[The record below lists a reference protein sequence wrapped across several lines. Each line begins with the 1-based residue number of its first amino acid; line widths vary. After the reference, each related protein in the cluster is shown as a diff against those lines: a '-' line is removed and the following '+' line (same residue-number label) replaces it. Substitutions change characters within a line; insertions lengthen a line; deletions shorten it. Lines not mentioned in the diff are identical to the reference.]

1 MTTLASLLY
10 RNETTAHGDLEAAL
24 RSHKMMQIALVAWP
38 GVLAQ
43 VTEGILAFLEMPI
56 GNLAAAAYQKHRL
69 VETAIRETAT
79 SPGIPQV
86 VQLMKHTIRSK
97 LEPTI
102 DIDFNG
108 VTETLLR
115 LELSTEISVDS
126 VTAVVRSGQVVKIAP
141 GSATAKL
148 TLSAGGVELAKA
160 QTQPVDLAVPKE
172 ARVVVDLTAMGEPI
186 SYPAPAAG

>member
-10 RNETTAHGDLEAAL
+10 RNETAAHEDLEAAL
-24 RSHKMMQIALVAWP
+24 RSHKLMQIALVAWP
-38 GVLAQ
+38 GILPQ
-43 VTEGILAFLEMPI
+43 ITEGIVTFLEMPI
-56 GNLAAAAYQKHRL
+56 GNLATAAYQKYRL
-69 VETAIRETAT
+69 VETAIRETAR
-79 SPGIPQV
+79 SPGTPQV

-115 LELSTEISVDS
+115 LELSTQISVDS
-126 VTAVVRSGQVVKIAP
+126 VTAVVQSGQLVKIAP

-160 QTQPVDLAVPKE
+160 ETQPVDLAVPKE
-172 ARVVVDLTAMGEPI
+172 ATVVVDLTAMGDPI
-186 SYPAPAAG
+186 SYPVPAAG

>member
-10 RNETTAHGDLEAAL
+10 RNETSAPGDLEAAL
-24 RSHKMMQIALVAWP
+24 HSHKLMQTALVAWP
-38 GVLAQ
+38 GVLPQ
-43 VTEGILAFLEMPI
+43 ITEGILAFLEMPI
-56 GNLAAAAYQKHRL
+56 SNLATAAYQKYRL
-69 VETAIRETAT
+69 IETAIRETT
-79 SPGIPQV
+79 RSPGTPQV

-126 VTAVVRSGQVVKIAP
+126 VTAVVQSGQVIKIAP
-141 GSATAKL
+141 GAATAKL
-148 TLSAGGVELAKA
+148 TLGVGGVELAKA
-160 QTQPVDLAVPKE
+160 ETQPVELAVPKE